1 MKSDSISASSAPSSR
16 NMATRNRTRPLET
29 VYAFRPVHLPPGK
42 EANKTFR
49 RPPGANARR
58 RGSFWASP
66 SPSSRIA
73 CSSEA
78 MTSSISIRSW
88 TSLSRKI
95 SATAGRIAVRDVTPP
110 KRLASSRPRRPGA
123 CGAEAGVDSCARSVT
138 NHGALPRVLVVSL
151 APAADGAKYASAL
164 GVVTSMSQ
172 ARPLNVGLIGLG
184 TVGSQIAE
192 RMLTWGPQLSR
203 RAGVELCLQKVL
215 VRDVTKRRT
224 IDISPDLL
232 TADPDAILDDPKV
245 EVVMEVAGGDEP
257 MRSYIER
264 AIQAGKHVI
273 TPNKVVMAKHGP
285 QLLGPAAEKNVDV
298 YFEAAVGGGIPLIST
313 FRTDLQANR
322 IESVSAVINGT
333 TNYVL
338 GRMAS
343 QGMTMA
349 DALREAQDAGYAEA
363 DPTDDIGGYDAT
375 YKLAI
380 LASIAY
386 EIKVR
391 PNEIYREGIEGVE
404 PVDFRY
410 ARELGF
416 AIKLIAHTQRHPGR
430 IEARVHPAMVSLD
443 HPLARVEGAENAV
456 FVEGDLVG
464 KVLLMG
470 QGAGGRPT
478 ASAVV
483 GDLIDLA
490 RSIRRGVQSRPS
502 FSFDDRIGVVPI
514 GEVKTRAYYRIRVD
528 DRPGVLAAI
537 GQVFAEE
544 GVSISSFIQKAAWS
558 HDMTAELVVTT
569 HPSLDA
575 SLQKARERMERLE
588 PVHAVSSFLR
598 VF

>member
-1 MKSDSISASSAPSSR
+1 
-16 NMATRNRTRPLET
+16 MAT
-29 VYAFRPVHLPPGK
+29 
-42 EANKTFR
+42 
-49 RPPGANARR
+49 
-58 RGSFWASP
+58 
-66 SPSSRIA
+66 
-73 CSSEA
+73 
-78 MTSSISIRSW
+78 
-88 TSLSRKI
+88 
-95 SATAGRIAVRDVTPP
+95 
-110 KRLASSRPRRPGA
+110 
-123 CGAEAGVDSCARSVT
+123 
-138 NHGALPRVLVVSL
+138 
-151 APAADGAKYASAL
+151 
-164 GVVTSMSQ
+164 
-172 ARPLNVGLIGLG
+172 RPLNVGLIGLG
-184 TVGSQIAE
+184 TVGSQVAD
-192 RMLTWGPQLSR
+192 RMLSWGPQLSR
-203 RAGVELCLQKVL
+203 RAGVELCLKRVL
-215 VRDVTKRRT
+215 VRDLAKRRP
-224 IDISPDLL
+224 IEISPDLL
-232 TADPDAILDDPKV
+232 TTSASQLLDDPSV
-245 EVVMEVAGGDEP
+245 EVVIEVAGGDEP
-257 MRSYIER
+257 MRSYIEQ
-264 AIQAGKHVI
+264 AIQSGKHVI
-273 TPNKVVMAKHGP
+273 TANKVVMAKHGP
-285 QLLGPAAEKNVDV
+285 ELLDVAAERNVDV
-298 YFEAAVGGGIPLIST
+298 YFEAAVGGGIPLISA

-322 IESVSAVINGT
+322 IERVSAVINGT

-343 QGMTMA
+343 TGLPMS
-349 DALREAQDAGYAEA
+349 DAVREAQEAGYAEA

-391 PNEIYREGIEGVE
+391 PGEIYREGIDGIE

-410 ARELGF
+410 ARELGY

-430 IEARVHPAMVSLD
+430 VEARVHPAMIPLD

-464 KVLLMG
+464 QVLLVG

-502 FSFDDRIGVVPI
+502 FSFDDRIGVIPI

-528 DRPGVLAAI
+528 DRAGVLAAI

-544 GVSISSFIQKAAWS
+544 GVSISSFIQKDAWS
-558 HDMTAELVVTT
+558 HDHTAELVVTT

-575 SLQKARERMERLE
+575 SLQKARERMAQLE

>member
-1 MKSDSISASSAPSSR
+1 
-16 NMATRNRTRPLET
+16 MA
-29 VYAFRPVHLPPGK
+29 
-42 EANKTFR
+42 
-49 RPPGANARR
+49 
-58 RGSFWASP
+58 
-66 SPSSRIA
+66 
-73 CSSEA
+73 
-78 MTSSISIRSW
+78 
-88 TSLSRKI
+88 
-95 SATAGRIAVRDVTPP
+95 
-110 KRLASSRPRRPGA
+110 
-123 CGAEAGVDSCARSVT
+123 
-138 NHGALPRVLVVSL
+138 
-151 APAADGAKYASAL
+151 
-164 GVVTSMSQ
+164 

-184 TVGSQIAE
+184 TVGSQVAD
-192 RMLTWGPQLSR
+192 RMLSWGPQLAR
-203 RAGVELCLQKVL
+203 RAGVELGVRKVL
-215 VRDVTKRRT
+215 VREVSNRRT
-224 IDISPDLL
+224 IEISNDVL
-232 TADPDAILDDPKV
+232 TADPADVLDDPAI
-245 EVVMEVAGGDEP
+245 EVVIEVGGGDEP

-273 TPNKVVMAKHGP
+273 TANKVVMARHGP
-285 QLLGPAAEKNVDV
+285 ELLDQAAEKNVDV

-338 GRMAS
+338 GRMAAAGLS
-343 QGMTMA
+343 MA
-349 DALREAQDAGYAEA
+349 DAVREAQDAGYAEA
-363 DPTDDIGGYDAT
+363 DPTEDVGGYDAT

-410 ARELGF
+410 ARELGY
-416 AIKLIAHTQRHPGR
+416 AIKLVAHTQRHTGR
-430 IEARVHPAMVSLD
+430 VEARVHPAMISLD

-483 GDLIDLA
+483 GDLIDPA
-490 RSIRRGVQSRPS
+490 RAIRRGVQSRPS
-502 FSFDDRIGVVPI
+502 FSFDDRIAVVPI

-528 DRPGVLAAI
+528 DRAGVLAAI
-537 GQVFAEE
+537 GQGYAQE
-544 GVSISSFIQKAAWS
+544 GVSISSVIQKDAWC

-575 SLQKARERMERLE
+575 SLQNARERMERLE
-588 PVHAVSSFLR
+588 PVHAVSSVLR

>member
-1 MKSDSISASSAPSSR
+1 MSS
-16 NMATRNRTRPLET
+16 TH
-29 VYAFRPVHLPPGK
+29 PV
-42 EANKTFR
+42 
-49 RPPGANARR
+49 
-58 RGSFWASP
+58 
-66 SPSSRIA
+66 
-73 CSSEA
+73 
-78 MTSSISIRSW
+78 
-88 TSLSRKI
+88 
-95 SATAGRIAVRDVTPP
+95 
-110 KRLASSRPRRPGA
+110 
-123 CGAEAGVDSCARSVT
+123 
-138 NHGALPRVLVVSL
+138 
-151 APAADGAKYASAL
+151 
-164 GVVTSMSQ
+164 
-172 ARPLNVGLIGLG
+172 NVGLIGLG
-184 TVGSQIAE
+184 TVGSQVAE
-192 RMLTWGPQLSR
+192 RLLSWGPQLSR
-203 RAGVELCLQKVL
+203 RAGVELCLKRVL
-215 VRDVTKRRT
+215 VRDVAKRRS
-224 IDISPDLL
+224 IEVSPELL
-232 TADPDAILDDPKV
+232 TANPADVLDDRSV
-245 EVVMEVAGGDEP
+245 EVLIEVAGGDEP
-257 MRSYIER
+257 MHSYIER
-264 AIQAGKHVI
+264 AIHAGKHVI
-273 TPNKVVMAKHGP
+273 TANKMVMAAHGP
-285 QLLGPAAEKNVDV
+285 ELLDLAAEKNVDV

-322 IESVSAVINGT
+322 IERVSAVINGT

-343 QGMTMA
+343 AGIGMA
-349 DALREAQDAGYAEA
+349 DAVREAQDAGYAEA
-363 DPTDDIGGYDAT
+363 DPTDDIGGFDAT

-391 PNEIYREGIEGVE
+391 PSEIYREGIEGIE

-410 ARELGF
+410 ARELGY

-430 IEARVHPAMVSLD
+430 VEARVHPAMIPLD

-464 KVLLMG
+464 QVLLVG

-514 GEVKTRAYYRIRVD
+514 GEVKTRAYYRIQAE
-528 DRPGVLAAI
+528 DRPGVVAAV

-544 GVSISSFIQKAAWS
+544 GVSISSFIQKDAFS
-558 HDMTAELVVTT
+558 HDQTAELVVTT

-575 SLQKARERMERLE
+575 SLRRARERMAGLE
-588 PVHAVSSFLR
+588 SIRAVSAFLR